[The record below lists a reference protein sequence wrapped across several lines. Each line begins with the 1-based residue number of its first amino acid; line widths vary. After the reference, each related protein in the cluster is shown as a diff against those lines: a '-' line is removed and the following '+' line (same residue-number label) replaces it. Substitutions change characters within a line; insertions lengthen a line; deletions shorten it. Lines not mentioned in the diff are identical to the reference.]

1 MLSFKILKNILFDN
15 SNVCINHKY
24 IAQGFNQYPMEHH
37 CYRKTNMMNLLE
49 TDIIKT
55 VEK

>member
-15 SNVCINHKY
+15 SNVCINHEY
-24 IAQGFNQYPMEHH
+24 ITKGFNQYPMEHH